1 MKLNIK
7 KEKGVYKLF
16 VEDPTGSSLINHFIP
31 LKFSERRIGLGIS
44 SNGVLKN
51 DIQLGKNTGI
61 SGTLI
66 TDKGI
71 TINNN
76 NINSDTTIKG
86 TTDNNLLFLDSSKDV
101 IGIGT
106 NVPNEKLTIRGEV
119 YAYNDSS
126 NLGAEILN
134 DGNFS
139 SSSNWDLHMGGF
151 TIETEATTGNKYLL
165 FTHPTSLTYFDVPN
179 PNEPFEILN
188 NPNFTIGQTA
198 ATAAQSLYK
207 WYLAGDVSISP
218 SDNGGTVTFEHS
230 SGSATLQQK
239 IINKTALPAAS
250 GAAGKVW
257 LKFTYTITESNIVSG
272 FEENDTLPDSGTV
285 QTKLIL
291 YSTILNSISLNTDV
305 GTHTT
310 FTRASSVYTV
320 TAGTLQ
326 DFLIAGVSL
335 TAGDKVVMKDF
346 SLTEVA
352 GVLDQRTAAMATAGD
367 IDAGEK
373 YKFTYN
379 LTDLSG
385 ATTIILGT
393 TWLNGLFRGK
403 TLIPPVASSTKT
415 MTGKVTATNGST
427 SVTGT
432 DTAFLKEVSVG
443 DLLYTSDRTSKIG
456 IVSSITNNKTLVLT
470 ANFGGST
477 TADMTNVIIETPSSV
492 IHSHGSTDGGYFDLL
507 VTNSNKGNSFRLDDI
522 SLKKIQ
528 SSFRT
533 EDGNFYTGGNIEI
546 GSGAAGVD
554 YTLTFDGETND
565 GVITWLED
573 ENYFKFS
580 KDVSAGWHGDADM
593 IKILPRDFLGNEDV
607 ANGFV
612 QYDDTGTVGVS
623 VTQANTE
630 LNCFV
635 PIPFGKKATH
645 VDIFASSALAITVFE
660 GDLTDGG
667 VSTKGTGNA
676 NTTLDITDVSWGA
689 DTYLGIRVVTTA
701 TSDIV
706 YGGKVTIAD
715 IV

>member
-1 MKLNIK
+1 M
-7 KEKGVYKLF
+7 
-16 VEDPTGSSLINHFIP
+16 
-31 LKFSERRIGLGIS
+31 
-44 SNGVLKN
+44 
-51 DIQLGKNTGI
+51 
-61 SGTLI
+61 
-66 TDKGI
+66 
-71 TINNN
+71 
-76 NINSDTTIKG
+76 
-86 TTDNNLLFLDSSKDV
+86 
-101 IGIGT
+101 
-106 NVPNEKLTIRGEV
+106 
-119 YAYNDSS
+119 
-126 NLGAEILN
+126 
-134 DGNFS
+134 
-139 SSSNWDLHMGGF
+139 
-151 TIETEATTGNKYLL
+151 
-165 FTHPTSLTYFDVPN
+165 
-179 PNEPFEILN
+179 
-188 NPNFTIGQTA
+188 
-198 ATAAQSLYK
+198 
-207 WYLAGDVSISP
+207 
-218 SDNGGTVTFEHS
+218 
-230 SGSATLQQK
+230 
-239 IINKTALPAAS
+239 
-250 GAAGKVW
+250 
-257 LKFTYTITESNIVSG
+257 
-272 FEENDTLPDSGTV
+272 
-285 QTKLIL
+285 
-291 YSTILNSISLNTDV
+291 
-305 GTHTT
+305 
-310 FTRASSVYTV
+310 
-320 TAGTLQ
+320 
-326 DFLIAGVSL
+326 
-335 TAGDKVVMKDF
+335 
-346 SLTEVA
+346 
-352 GVLDQRTAAMATAGD
+352 
-367 IDAGEK
+367 
-373 YKFTYN
+373 
-379 LTDLSG
+379 SG

-546 GSGAAGVD
+546 GSGDAGVD
-554 YTLTFDGETND
+554 YTLTFDCETND

-689 DTYLGIRVVTTA
+689 DTYLGIRVVTTP

>member
-1 MKLNIK
+1 M
-7 KEKGVYKLF
+7 
-16 VEDPTGSSLINHFIP
+16 
-31 LKFSERRIGLGIS
+31 
-44 SNGVLKN
+44 
-51 DIQLGKNTGI
+51 
-61 SGTLI
+61 
-66 TDKGI
+66 
-71 TINNN
+71 
-76 NINSDTTIKG
+76 
-86 TTDNNLLFLDSSKDV
+86 
-101 IGIGT
+101 
-106 NVPNEKLTIRGEV
+106 
-119 YAYNDSS
+119 
-126 NLGAEILN
+126 
-134 DGNFS
+134 
-139 SSSNWDLHMGGF
+139 
-151 TIETEATTGNKYLL
+151 
-165 FTHPTSLTYFDVPN
+165 
-179 PNEPFEILN
+179 
-188 NPNFTIGQTA
+188 
-198 ATAAQSLYK
+198 
-207 WYLAGDVSISP
+207 
-218 SDNGGTVTFEHS
+218 
-230 SGSATLQQK
+230 
-239 IINKTALPAAS
+239 
-250 GAAGKVW
+250 
-257 LKFTYTITESNIVSG
+257 
-272 FEENDTLPDSGTV
+272 

-470 ANFGGST
+470 ANFVGST

-635 PIPFGKKATH
+635 PIPFGKKATL